1 MCLASAISQKESS
14 PVCLVQRCHL
24 QTLFNPNTV
33 FTSVLNGLYR
43 FCPYM
48 DFIAFCL
55 YFCPYMDFIAFCLYF
70 CPQRTLSLMSST
82 DFHRSYLQRT
92 TFAPVLK
99 RTFITFYLY
108 LCPTRDFTAS
118 VLNGLLLLMSNTGLY
133 RFCPQ
138 RTFTAYVQTQDFYRF
153 CPYTGLYCF
162 LSLFLSIMDL
172 LDNTCQFRPPV
183 DLFFHI
189 QSDHLYIPSIIIIT

>member
-1 MCLASAISQKESS
+1 MSPTDFIAS
-14 PVCLVQRCHL
+14 VRTW
-24 QTLFNPNTV
+24 TLSLSVFTSVRTWTLSLSV

-43 FCPYM
+43 
-48 DFIAFCL
+48 L
-55 YFCPYMDFIAFCLYF
+55 
-70 CPQRTLSLMSST
+70 CPQRTSIALTFNGPLLHPSSKGLLLLSTFTYVQHRTLPLLSST
-82 DFHRSYLQRT
+82 DFYC
-92 TFAPVLK
+92 
-99 RTFITFYLY
+99 
-108 LCPTRDFTAS
+108 LCPTQDFTAS

-183 DLFFHI
+183 DLFFTSS
-189 QSDHLYIPSIIIIT
+189 QITFISPASLS